1 MSLDN
6 RHLSEQASL
15 RGMAGLE
22 CRRRTIMK
30 NTLMIMLAVAT
41 LAVSG
46 VCLYQA
52 RQLQAR
58 KAEIAGLQRQVQ
70 TQADQLEAVKSS
82 QERLK
87 QRHLDIADK
96 LEATS
101 SALDSAQEAAA
112 RAASNAAVATA
123 SAKKAAASGKP
134 GENFGPTIAKML
146 ENPEMKKMIAAQQRA
161 MMDMMY
167 GPLFKELGL
176 SPEETDRFKEMLLA
190 VQMKG
195 VEQAGSLFGGKADA
209 KEKAELAKSLSDA
222 TKQSEDEIKAFLG
235 DARYAQYEDYKETIG
250 ERMQLNQLTQQ
261 LASGQNALTADQQ
274 GQMLNI
280 MKEERKAMANDFASL
295 GWAGSQPSNP
305 ADALSEEKMNQ
316 IMDLQKNLGQRV
328 YERARSVLQPEQLS
342 AFGTFQSNQLS
353 MQRLGI
359 KMFQGMM
366 GGGKEAS
373 GGAAQPGP

>member
-1 MSLDN
+1 
-6 RHLSEQASL
+6 
-15 RGMAGLE
+15 
-22 CRRRTIMK
+22 MK
-30 NTLMIMLAVAT
+30 NTAMMVLAVVA

-52 RQLQAR
+52 RQLQTR
-58 KAEIAGLQRQVQ
+58 KAAIADLQRQLQ
-70 TQADQLEAVKSS
+70 SQAEQLDKVKTS

-87 QRHLDIADK
+87 QQRLDIADR

-112 RAASNAAVATA
+112 RAASNAAAATA
-123 SAKKAAASGKP
+123 SAKKAAASGKG

-146 ENPEMKKMIAAQQRA
+146 ENPEMKKMIAQQQRA

-176 SPEETDRFKEMLLA
+176 SPAETDRFKEMLLA

-195 VEQAGSLFGGKADA
+195 VEQAGSLFSGKADA
-209 KEKAELAKSLSDA
+209 KEKAELTKALTDA
-222 TKQSEDEIKAFLG
+222 TKQSEDEIKSFLG
-235 DARYAQYEDYKETIG
+235 DARYAQYKDYKETLG

-261 LASGQNALTADQQ
+261 LAGGQNALNA
-274 GQMLNI
+274 GQEAQMINI
-280 MKEERKAMANDFASL
+280 MKEERKAMATDFASL

-305 ADALSEEKMNQ
+305 TDALSEEKMNQ
-316 IMDLQKNLGQRV
+316 IMDLQQNLGQRV

-366 GGGKEAS
+366 S
-373 GGAAQPGP
+373 GDKQTSDGATPPSP